1 MLKHLAS
8 ALTPTLTAAGW
19 PATVLPAEQGERDG
33 QPVPLVR
40 SAGTRR
46 EFTYPARD
54 AAFAYLRAVRPL
66 ELRPVQEG
74 PTELW
79 EILLPLRL
87 VAHRPRPTT
96 EARLAAELALQLAL
110 ALPPALRALRAP
122 LKLAR
127 VHVEEV
133 TLVTAAQDLV
143 RQEHGAAV
151 AGPPP
156 GDYLALDFT
165 AVLTAEGRCLRT
177 LCP

>member
-1 MLKHLAS
+1 MLEHLAS
-8 ALTPTLTAAGW
+8 ALSPTLTAAGW
-19 PATVLPAEQGERDG
+19 PATVLPAELGERDG

-40 SAGTRR
+40 SAGSRR

-54 AAFAYLRAVRPL
+54 GAFAYLRPVRPL
-66 ELRPVQEG
+66 ELRPVEG
-74 PTELW
+74 SPSELW
-79 EILLPLRL
+79 EIMLPLRL
-87 VAHRPRPTT
+87 VAHRPRPRT
-96 EARLAAELALQLAL
+96 EARLAAELALELGL
-110 ALPPALRALRAP
+110 ALPPALRALRGP

-127 VHVEEV
+127 VQVEDV
-133 TLVTAAQDLV
+133 ALVTAAQDLV

-165 AVLTAEGRCLRT
+165 LVLTAEGRCLRT